1 MKKFALIVILAVA
14 SCLSA
19 KAQDI
24 IKFRNG
30 EEVEAKVV
38 EVTSYEIRYKRIDN
52 PNGPV
57 YIDSVRDIASI
68 TYENG
73 IVERYNEPYQQYFA
87 YDYSVPYSEIAGK
100 YDTRLYTPTQYDPYS
115 PAWSGIAS
123 FFMPGL
129 GQCVTGEWGRGL
141 GFFAANIGFGTLE
154 LWELYN
160 IDSRSGYEFGGALLA
175 TLVAHA
181 ALNIWGISDAVK
193 IAKAKNMYFQDS
205 GTFASGVEMK
215 VQPSFGMAYNGAG
228 GAVFTPGVSLSF
240 SF

>member
-30 EEVEAKVV
+30 EEVKAKVV

-73 IVERYNEPYQQYFA
+73 IVERIDEHYQ
-87 YDYSVPYSEIAGK
+87 
-100 YDTRLYTPTQYDPYS
+100 
-115 PAWSGIAS
+115 
-123 FFMPGL
+123 
-129 GQCVTGEWGRGL
+129 
-141 GFFAANIGFGTLE
+141 
-154 LWELYN
+154 
-160 IDSRSGYEFGGALLA
+160 
-175 TLVAHA
+175 
-181 ALNIWGISDAVK
+181 
-193 IAKAKNMYFQDS
+193 
-205 GTFASGVEMK
+205 
-215 VQPSFGMAYNGAG
+215 
-228 GAVFTPGVSLSF
+228 
-240 SF
+240 